1 MRRKAGN
8 SLLLR
13 TLLRAS
19 WLLCLLLYLVATAF
33 SQSQATVDA
42 DGAQQLL
49 SLINQ
54 ERAKE
59 GVAPLEA
66 NEQLARA
73 ARKHS
78 QRMAEAD
85 ELQHQLDGEEPLALR
100 LGDEN
105 VRSDRDAEN
114 IALDND
120 VPNAHV
126 MLMQSP
132 MHRANILSP
141 KFNAVGIAVVRN
153 GNLVYVTEDFAHVYP
168 NYSELEA
175 DAATQQSI
183 NDYVRAQHFPTPMR
197 KPRAELTNMA
207 CDMALDDKLD
217 GEKAH
222 ALPGVTS
229 AVLWTAEDLT
239 KLPNSLKTILSQPLS
254 AEYSLGVCFA
264 PSVSNPGGIYWVVM
278 VIY

>member
-1 MRRKAGN
+1 VRRKAGN

-13 TLLRAS
+13 KPLRAS
-19 WLLCLLLYLVATAF
+19 WFLCLLLCLAATAF
-33 SQSQATVDA
+33 PRAAVDA

-49 SLINQ
+49 SLMNQ

-59 GVAPLEA
+59 GIAPLEA

-73 ARKHS
+73 ARTHS
-78 QRMAEAD
+78 QKMAEAD

-132 MHRANILSP
+132 LHRANILNP
-141 KFNAVGIAVVRN
+141 KFNAVGIGVVRN

-175 DAATQQSI
+175 DAATQQAI
-183 NDYVRAQHFPTPMR
+183 NDYVRAQHFPVPTR
-197 KPRAELTNMA
+197 KPRAQLTNMA

-217 GEKAH
+217 GEKAR
-222 ALPGVTS
+222 AVPGVTS
-229 AVLWTAEDLT
+229 AFAWTAEDLT
-239 KLPNSLKTILSQPLS
+239 KLPNSLKKILSQPLS
-254 AEYSLGVCFA
+254 SEYSLGVCFA

>member
-1 MRRKAGN
+1 VRREAGN
-8 SLLLR
+8 SRLLR
-13 TLLRAS
+13 TLLRALWS
-19 WLLCLLLYLVATAF
+19 LCILLCLAAPSL
-33 SQSQATVDA
+33 SQAQATFDA
-42 DGAQQLL
+42 DGGQQLF

-59 GVAPLEA
+59 GIAPLEA

-85 ELQHQLDGEEPLALR
+85 EMQHQLDGEEPLALR

-120 VPNAHV
+120 VPTAHV

-132 MHRANILSP
+132 LHRANILNP

-153 GNLVYVTEDFAHVYP
+153 GDVVYVTEDFAHIYP

-175 DAATQQSI
+175 DAATQQAI
-183 NDYVRAQHFPTPMR
+183 NDYIRTQHFPVPMR
-197 KPRAELTNMA
+197 KPRALLTNMA

-217 GEKAH
+217 GEKAR
-222 ALPGVTS
+222 AVPGATS
-229 AVLWTAEDLT
+229 AVVWTAEDLT
-239 KLPNSLKTILSQPLS
+239 KLPNSLKKILSQPLS

-264 PSVSNPGGIYWVVM
+264 PSGSNPGGIYWVVM

>member
-8 SLLLR
+8 SRLLR
-13 TLLRAS
+13 TLLRAFC
-19 WLLCLLLYLVATAF
+19 LLCLLLCLAATAF
-33 SQSQATVDA
+33 PQVAVDA
-42 DGAQQLL
+42 DGEKQLL
-49 SLINQ
+49 SLVNQ
-54 ERAKE
+54 DRAKE
-59 GVAPLEA
+59 GIAQLEA

-85 ELQHQLDGEEPLALR
+85 EMQHQLDGEEPLALR

-105 VRSDRDAEN
+105 VRSDRDGEN

-126 MLMQSP
+126 MLMRSP
-132 MHRANILSP
+132 LHRANILSP
-141 KFNAVGIAVVRN
+141 KFNAVGIGVVRN
-153 GNLVYVTEDFAHVYP
+153 GNVIYITEDFAHVYP

-175 DAATQQSI
+175 DAATQQAI
-183 NDYVRAQHFPTPMR
+183 NDYIRTQHFPVPMR

-239 KLPNSLKTILSQPLS
+239 KLPNSLKKMLSQPLS